1 VAVVVGALLLWGGP
15 PQHHLELRRADSGE
29 VVLQVPVRPGDTVRM
44 GYTHSSDA
52 TPVEQGYRVLDDGRL
67 ALAWEKYCWYGAGLE
82 FSSTHTMEWEDG
94 YVTVSGYDLVVDPL
108 ALRAAYSV
116 KQWISVGDKHWII
129 QNLVPG
135 GTRLELCVG
144 P

>member
-1 VAVVVGALLLWGGP
+1 
-15 PQHHLELRRADSGE
+15 
-29 VVLQVPVRPGDTVRM
+29 M

-52 TPVEQGYRVLDDGRL
+52 TPVEQGYEVLGDGGL

-82 FSSTHTMEWEDG
+82 FSGARTIKWQDG
-94 YVTVSGYDLVVDPL
+94 YVIATGYDLVADPL
-108 ALRAAYSV
+108 RLRAAYSV
-116 KQWISVGDKHWII
+116 KQWISVGEEQWTI

-135 GTRLELCVG
+135 GTRLELCVR